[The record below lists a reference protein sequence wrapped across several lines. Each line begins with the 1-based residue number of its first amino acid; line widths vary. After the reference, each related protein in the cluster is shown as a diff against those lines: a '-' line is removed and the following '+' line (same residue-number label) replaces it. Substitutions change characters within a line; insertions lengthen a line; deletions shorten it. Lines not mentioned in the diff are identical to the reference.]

1 MENTKSKI
9 TVNLYGHKHQAVLPY
24 SDPNLDEIVESFVR
38 LLMVHDFDL
47 EDIHEAFVEHL
58 VSTMKESDESKEDDT
73 FKVPPG
79 FEAFIKGRENGMK

>member
-9 TVNLYGHKHQAVLPY
+9 TVNLYGKKHKAVLVH
-24 SDPNLDEIVESFVR
+24 SDPSIIALLSAFIACLESHDFSCVEIQTAMLVLLTDELDEK
-38 LLMVHDFDL
+38 D
-47 EDIHEAFVEHL
+47 
-58 VSTMKESDESKEDDT
+58 KEDDT